1 MSNTRTVFSTDPKDK
16 VNCPDCKRN
25 LTECKCLKQQR
36 VDPAQFTVVL
46 RLEKNGRGG
55 KTVTILDKLP
65 RNETYLKELCR
76 EIKARCATG
85 GTHRF
90 TSDQAVIE
98 IQGDKLDLVKKI
110 LTQKSI
116 KFKGF

>member
-1 MSNTRTVFSTDPKDK
+1 MSTVRTVFSTDPKDK
-16 VNCPDCKRN
+16 VNCPDCKKN
-25 LTECKCLKQQR
+25 LTDCKCIKQEM
-36 VDPAQFTVVL
+36 VNPSQFTAVL

-55 KTVTILDKLP
+55 KTVTIIEKLP
-65 RNETYLKELCR
+65 KNETYLKELCR

-85 GTHRF
+85 GTHRM
-90 TSDQAVIE
+90 TSQQGLIE
-98 IQGDKLDLVKKI
+98 IQGDKLDIVKKI

>member
-1 MSNTRTVFSTDPKDK
+1 MVKPS
-16 VNCPDCKRN
+16 
-25 LTECKCLKQQR
+25 
-36 VDPAQFTVVL
+36 QFTAVL

-55 KTVTILDKLP
+55 KTVTIIEKLP
-65 RNETYLKELCR
+65 KNETYVKQLCR

-85 GTHRF
+85 GTHRLS
-90 TSDQAVIE
+90 SDQALIE